1 MTAHKAGLLSLGE
14 HLQSLLHDRTVLT
27 KQTKSSLIALSYI
40 LTISLAKN
48 MAVTL
53 PPQMQSWLQDKAP

>member
-14 HLQSLLHDRTVLT
+14 HLQSLLHHQRALT
-27 KQTKSSLIALSYI
+27 KQAKSSLTALTYI

-53 PPQMQSWLQDKAP
+53 PLQVQLRLQDKAP